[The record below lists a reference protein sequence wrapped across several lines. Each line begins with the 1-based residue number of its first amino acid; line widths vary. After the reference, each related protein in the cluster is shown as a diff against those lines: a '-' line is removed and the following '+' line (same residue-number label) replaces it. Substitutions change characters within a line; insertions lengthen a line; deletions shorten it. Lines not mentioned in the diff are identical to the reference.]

1 MYELLMLCCLGC
13 MITFVCPIW
22 NKLHFFMGCI
32 CFSSLTHSSLLLV
45 QTLQQQQVDLQNQLH
60 TELKDQLRTTT
71 AQLQQQLQ
79 QQEQVDANA
88 QAHIASLTATN
99 MTLTARNTQLEE
111 RLRHSELRFVPACV
125 I

>member
-1 MYELLMLCCLGC
+1 MRS
-13 MITFVCPIW
+13 ITF
-22 NKLHFFMGCI
+22 L
-32 CFSSLTHSSLLLV
+32 SLTHSYFYLV
-45 QTLQQQQVDLQNQLH
+45 QTLQQQQADLQSQLH
-60 TELKDQLRTTT
+60 TELKDQLRNTT

-111 RLRHSELRFVPACV
+111 RLRHSELRFVPRLC
-125 I
+125 II